1 MAPQTESTAWYGDER
16 VPLEAKSLEW
26 AKRTVFG
33 TQIKEKARRLFQAR
47 PRGNKQP
54 KLGQMCLVMKG
65 EAGGDEGQM
74 ALVSERTP
82 AMVRVTYVC
91 NKHGLTKTKLKR
103 PSSLVMLDPGVT
115 LVQDNDGTMWIRPCS
130 N

>member
-16 VPLEAKSLEW
+16 VPLEAKSSEW

-91 NKHGLTKTKLKR
+91 NKHGLTKTKLKH